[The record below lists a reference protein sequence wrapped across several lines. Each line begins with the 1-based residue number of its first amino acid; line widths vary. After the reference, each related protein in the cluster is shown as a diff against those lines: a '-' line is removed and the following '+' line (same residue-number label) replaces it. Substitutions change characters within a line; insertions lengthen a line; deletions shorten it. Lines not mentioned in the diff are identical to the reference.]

1 MTTADPSLEL
11 ATAGMEVEGALQ
23 DASNITVRV
32 HLLDA
37 DGARTG
43 QRALYKP
50 IRGEAPL
57 VDFPDGT
64 LALREVAAY
73 VVSRLGGWDLV
84 PETVLR
90 DGPLGPGSVQRW
102 INWEETGHDPGDGL
116 LEIFPQGQV
125 GPGWRPIV
133 HGEDGAGT
141 PIVVAHRGSAAL
153 RSLAVL
159 DVVLNNADRKGAH
172 LLRAPD
178 GRVWAVDHGLTLH
191 AHDKLRTVLWGFAGE
206 SVAAEDRA
214 RLQRLDQALAEIRT
228 PGAASPADTGSASEG
243 AAVLAELLDAA
254 ELKALRRRV
263 RELVADPV
271 LPAPPTSRYP
281 LPWPLW

>member
-1 MTTADPSLEL
+1 MTATQRTEVLLTA
-11 ATAGMEVEGALQ
+11 AIEVEGALR
-23 DASNITVRV
+23 DASNVTVRV
-32 HLLDA
+32 HLLDEA
-37 DGARTG
+37 GARTG
-43 QRALYKP
+43 ERALYKP

-73 VVSRLGGWDLV
+73 TVSSLGGWDLV

-102 INWEETGHDPGDGL
+102 IDWEDTGYEPGDGL
-116 LEIFPQGQV
+116 LEIFPQGEVAQ
-125 GPGWRPIV
+125 GWLPIV
-133 HGEDGAGT
+133 HGEDGAGA

-159 DVVLNNADRKGAH
+159 DAVLNNADRKGAH
-172 LLRAPD
+172 LLRGAD

-191 AHDKLRTVLWGFAGE
+191 VHDKLRTVLWGFAGE
-206 SVAAEDRA
+206 DIGAEDLA
-214 RLQRLDQALAEIRT
+214 RLEQLDEAFA
-228 PGAASPADTGSASEG
+228 GATGPLPELLST
-243 AAVLAELLDAA
+243 AELA
-254 ELKALRRRV
+254 ALRDRV
-263 RELVADPV
+263 RALLEHPV
-271 LPAPPTSRYP
+271 LPTLPTDRYP